1 MNDAISTKR
10 MLDSSLADTVCY
22 KIQNRP
28 GIWHNLFVC
37 DDYKNRIIRAD
48 NVPLRLIGFRFQ
60 GVRCLITVDGF
71 NKVKAKL
78 RFNRAM
84 YNMYR

>member
-37 DDYKNRIIRAD
+37 DDYKNGIILAD
-48 NVPLRLIGFRFQ
+48 NVHIKINWFSFLRSEMFNHGRWFQ
-60 GVRCLITVDGF
+60 
-71 NKVKAKL
+71 
-78 RFNRAM
+78 
-84 YNMYR
+84 